1 MKVCFLFKNLFN
13 YDTVLPPPINIPK
26 NIDTIY
32 LTDNEKTQNDALS
45 KGWKFSYV
53 TEKFL
58 NNVTSIEKRNAI
70 AYINCYPEKIVDD
83 IKNYNYIFIC
93 DSNVIK
99 LDSKYLEFINSA
111 SDKHALYVT
120 SGWYS
125 GIHNNI
131 LEEMKRSL
139 GNNRW
144 SYDFKNI
151 IDSTKKYLQD
161 FYNMKIN
168 YHNIPVVSAKYIGW
182 NINHERKNII
192 ADYVFNEY
200 SKHLQGNIIFST
212 CLVLYTEDTLHYTK
226 FLNDGQVE
234 QHVKQY

>member
-13 YDTVLPPPINIPK
+13 YDTIVSPPKNMPK

-32 LTDNEKTQNDALS
+32 LTDNEKNKNDALS
-45 KGWKFSYV
+45 KGWKYSYV

-58 NNVTSIEKRNAI
+58 NSISNIEKRNAI
-70 AYINCYPEKIVDD
+70 AYINCYPEKIISD

-99 LDSKYLEFINSA
+99 LDTNYFEFTNSA

-120 SGWYS
+120 SGWYN
-125 GIHNNI
+125 GTQNNI
-131 LEEMKRSL
+131 NQELKRSMM
-139 GNNRW
+139 NSRW

-151 IDSTKKYLQD
+151 TDSTHKYLQQ
-161 FYNMKIN
+161 FYDMKLD
-168 YHNIPVVSAKYIGW
+168 YRSVPVVSAKYIGW

-192 ADYVFNEY
+192 ADYVYSEY
-200 SKHLQGNIIFST
+200 CKHLQGNIIFST
-212 CLVLYTEDTLHYTK
+212 CLVLYPEDTLHYTG
-226 FLNDGQVE
+226 FLNDGTVSG
-234 QHVKQY
+234 HNKQY

>member
-13 YDTVLPPPINIPK
+13 YDVVLPPPVNIPK

-32 LTDNEKTQNDALS
+32 LTDNKKTQNDALS

-58 NNVTSIEKRNAI
+58 NNVSSIEKRNAI

-99 LDSKYLEFINSA
+99 LDTKYFEFINSA

-131 LEEMKRSL
+131 LEELKRSL
-139 GNNRW
+139 VNNRW

-151 IDSTKKYLQD
+151 RDSTKKYLQK
-161 FYNMKIN
+161 FYDMKIN
-168 YHNIPVVSAKYIGW
+168 YRNISVVSAKYIGW
-182 NINHERKNII
+182 NINHERKSII

-200 SKHLQGNIIFST
+200 CKHLQGNIILST
-212 CLVLYTEDTLHYTK
+212 CLVLYPEDTLHYTK
-226 FLNDGQVE
+226 FLNDGQVD
-234 QHVKQY
+234 QHAKKY